1 MKASIKQAHNKS
13 SNAESPHAMHIC
25 VHPQGLTN
33 WCVRWAYYIVI
44 CKRENHNSQEYIHF
58 IFLAVMVVLSCKYS
72 RKECIFRDYGS
83 VSQSVENSVQDPLSQ
98 IQVEARIAEEAER
111 ARHYLDPSTETR
123 ITKVS
128 EGIFDC
134 SIVHVCIGILEITA
148 ASLYCCRL
156 LKMS

>member
-1 MKASIKQAHNKS
+1 M
-13 SNAESPHAMHIC
+13 
-25 VHPQGLTN
+25 
-33 WCVRWAYYIVI
+33 
-44 CKRENHNSQEYIHF
+44 
-58 IFLAVMVVLSCKYS
+58 
-72 RKECIFRDYGS
+72 
-83 VSQSVENSVQDPLSQ
+83 ENSVQDPLSQ

-128 EGIFDC
+128 GEGSFDC

-148 ASLYCCRL
+148 ASLYCYRL

>member
-1 MKASIKQAHNKS
+1 M
-13 SNAESPHAMHIC
+13 
-25 VHPQGLTN
+25 
-33 WCVRWAYYIVI
+33 
-44 CKRENHNSQEYIHF
+44 
-58 IFLAVMVVLSCKYS
+58 
-72 RKECIFRDYGS
+72 
-83 VSQSVENSVQDPLSQ
+83 ENSVQDPLSQ

-128 EGIFDC
+128 GEGIFDC